1 MRRTESIQQG
11 PKEDGESVWNSYHN
25 TQHLIGISRGTG
37 DGATRLTERQNWDRG
52 PAGEEIHQRH
62 SHTTELGLYGM
73 GNRCRESTPR
83 GGIYHLDGRGGMGDR
98 RSVEFWSKRGKFYN
112 NIGTE
117 TLVLCQGVNASQ
129 RPTYDQLDKASV
141 KMRDKRDEESA
152 CW

>member
-1 MRRTESIQQG
+1 
-11 PKEDGESVWNSYHN
+11 
-25 TQHLIGISRGTG
+25 
-37 DGATRLTERQNWDRG
+37 
-52 PAGEEIHQRH
+52 
-62 SHTTELGLYGM
+62 
-73 GNRCRESTPR
+73 
-83 GGIYHLDGRGGMGDR
+83 MGDR